1 MIAAQPTRG
10 LDIGAIEN
18 IHRQILAERDR
29 GAAVLLVS
37 LELDEIMQLADTI
50 GIIYNGKMLKIA
62 EASSMTSL
70 DVGKYMMGVKEA

>member
-1 MIAAQPTRG
+1 MTLSDIKDLLAAGFT
-10 LDIGAIEN
+10 
-18 IHRQILAERDR
+18 H
-29 GAAVLLVS
+29 
-37 LELDEIMQLADTI
+37 DEIMQLADTI